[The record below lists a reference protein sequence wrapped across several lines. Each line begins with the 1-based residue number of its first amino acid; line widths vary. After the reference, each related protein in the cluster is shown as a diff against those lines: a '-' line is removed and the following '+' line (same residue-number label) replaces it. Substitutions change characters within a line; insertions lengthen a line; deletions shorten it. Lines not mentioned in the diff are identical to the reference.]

1 MTRVFMHDQ
10 AWVVIPAFNE
20 AARIRSVVEAVRT
33 FGYQVVVVD
42 DGSSDDTATRLEA
55 SGCHL
60 VRHSVNLGQGA
71 ALQTGIEYAV
81 NAGAAYVVTFDADGQ
96 HQSADIERILEP
108 LTSGRCDVTLG
119 TRFARGGR
127 ALHISRMRRAILA
140 VAVLYSRMTLGLAL
154 TDTHNGLRGFTAAT
168 AAALNITQNRMAH
181 ATQILARIKQ
191 HRWRYEE
198 VPVTIEYSEYSVGKG
213 QSMFNLFG
221 ILWESTRELLLGRLL
236 HREQELAGRVRQDAL
251 SNPIVTENTP
261 SRHEAP
267 EPCSEGRPDT
277 PA

>member
-20 AARIRSVVEAVRT
+20 AARIRSVVEAVGA

-42 DGSSDDTATRLEA
+42 DGSGDDTGTRLEG
-55 SGCHL
+55 SRCHV

-71 ALQTGIEYAV
+71 ALQTGIEYAI
-81 NAGAAYVVTFDADGQ
+81 NAGAAYIVTFDADGQ
-96 HQSADIERILEP
+96 HQPADIERILEP
-108 LTSGRCDVTLG
+108 LTAGRCDVTLG
-119 TRFARGGR
+119 TRFAPGGR

-140 VAVLYSRMTLGLAL
+140 VAVLYSRLTLGLAL
-154 TDTHNGLRGFTAAT
+154 TDTHNGLRGFTAAA

-191 HRWRYEE
+191 RCWRFEE
-198 VPVTIEYSEYSVGKG
+198 VPVTIEYSEYSARKG
-213 QSMFNLFG
+213 QSLFNLFG
-221 ILWESTRELLLGRLL
+221 ILWESSRELLFGRLL

-251 SNPIVTENTP
+251 RHPVVPENVLSTE
-261 SRHEAP
+261 EAP
-267 EPCSEGRPDT
+267 RLRPGCSSDPS
-277 PA
+277 A